1 MRAESALVVGKF
13 APLHAGHQ
21 LLLDAAFAEAED
33 VTVVVWSN
41 PDIPGMPTAHR
52 ARWITEL
59 YPSATVIIG
68 EDGPPND
75 APDRVHHE
83 YVAKVLRAH
92 GRSVDVVLT
101 SEDYGERFARSL
113 GARHVAVDPTRTRV
127 PTSGTA
133 IRRDPHAHREHLDP
147 RVYAHFV
154 ERVVILGAE
163 GTGKSTLTEALA
175 AHFGTSF
182 VSEYGRAYYEARGG
196 DLDLDDYVAIA
207 RQHRS
212 LEDEAILRAVRYLFV
227 DTNALTTMF
236 FSHYYNRTSRP
247 ELRSLADDCRH
258 RYAHVVV
265 CDDDIPFEQD
275 GWRDS
280 ELWRARMQGMVLH
293 DLDVRGIEHFVVRG
307 SLDDRIAQVAARLAG
322 HATEPDAVVRHSLGP
337 GPGRNRSR

>member
-1 MRAESALVVGKF
+1 VC
-13 APLHAGHQ
+13 
-21 LLLDAAFAEAED
+21 
-33 VTVVVWSN
+33 T
-41 PDIPGMPTAHR
+41 
-52 ARWITEL
+52 
-59 YPSATVIIG
+59 
-68 EDGPPND
+68 
-75 APDRVHHE
+75 
-83 YVAKVLRAH
+83 
-92 GRSVDVVLT
+92 
-101 SEDYGERFARSL
+101 
-113 GARHVAVDPTRTRV
+113 
-127 PTSGTA
+127 PTSSSASSSWAPRALGS
-133 IRRDPHAHREHLDP
+133 RRSPKRSP
-147 RVYAHFV
+147 
-154 ERVVILGAE
+154 
-163 GTGKSTLTEALA
+163 
-175 AHFGTSF
+175 HFGTSF